1 MNIKIENKNIL
12 VTGAAGGI
20 GKAIVQSFDDK
31 GNKLLITG
39 TNNEKLNSLSNSL
52 TSISDVAICD
62 LNDIKNIEKITDKIK
77 TFFEN
82 KVDILINNAG
92 ITRDNIAIRMK
103 EEQWLDVINV
113 NLNSTFFLTK
123 DVLKFMLKNRYGRII
138 NISSI
143 VGSSGNLGQSNYAAS
158 KAGVE
163 GMTRSI
169 ALEVASRGITAN
181 CIAPGFIKT
190 DMTKKLLEL
199 NEEKLLENIPIKR
212 IGIPEDIS
220 SLTAFLSS
228 DNASYITG
236 QTFHVNGGMMMWA

>member
-39 TNNEKLNSLSNSL
+39 TNNEKLNSLSNAL
-52 TSISDVAICD
+52 KSISDIAICD

-77 TFFEN
+77 IFFEN

-92 ITRDNIAIRMK
+92 ITRDNIAMRMK

-123 DVLKFMLKNRYGRII
+123 EVLKFMLKNRYGRII

-163 GMTRSI
+163 EMTRSI

-190 DMTKKLLEL
+190 DMTKKLLEA
-199 NEEKLLENIPIKR
+199 NEDKLLENIPVKR

-220 SLTAFLSS
+220 SLTAFLAS

-236 QTFHVNGGMMMWA
+236 QTFHVNGGMMM

>member
-1 MNIKIENKNIL
+1 MNLNIENKNIL
-12 VTGAAGGI
+12 ITGAAGGI
-20 GKAIVQSFDDK
+20 GKAIVNSFDGK

-39 TNNEKLNSLSNSL
+39 TNNEKLNSLANSL
-52 TSISDVAICD
+52 KSITDVVICD
-62 LNDIKNIEKITDKIK
+62 LGDIKNIEKITDKVK
-77 TFFEN
+77 SFFEH

-92 ITRDNIAIRMK
+92 ITRDNIALRMK
-103 EEQWLDVINV
+103 EDQWFDVINI

-123 DVLKFMLKNRYGRII
+123 EVLKFMIKKRYGRII

-158 KAGVE
+158 KAGIE

-169 ALEVASRGITAN
+169 ALEVASRGITTN

-190 DMTKKLLEL
+190 NMTQKLIES

-212 IGIPEDIS
+212 IGTPEDIS
-220 SLTAFLSS
+220 SLTAFLAS

-236 QTFHVNGGMMMWA
+236 QTFHVNGGMMM

>member
-1 MNIKIENKNIL
+1 MNFNIENKNIL

-20 GKAIVQSFDDK
+20 GKAIVQSFDGK
-31 GNKLLITG
+31 GNKILLTG
-39 TNNEKLNSLSNSL
+39 TNNEKLKFLSNSL
-52 TSISDVAICD
+52 KSISDFAICD
-62 LNDIKNIEKITDKIK
+62 LSDIKNIEKITDKIK
-77 TFFEN
+77 SFFDG

-92 ITRDNIAIRMK
+92 ITRDNIAMRMK
-103 EEQWLDVINV
+103 EDQWLDVINV

-123 DVLKFMLKNRYGRII
+123 EVLKFMLKNRYGRII

-190 DMTKKLLEL
+190 DMTKKLLDS
-199 NEEKLLENIPIKR
+199 NEERLLENIPIKR

-220 SLTAFLSS
+220 GLTAFLSS

-236 QTFHVNGGMMMWA
+236 QTFHVNGGMMM

>member
-12 VTGAAGGI
+12 ITGAAGGI
-20 GKAIVQSFDDK
+20 GKSIVQSFDDK

-62 LNDIKNIEKITDKIK
+62 LNNIKNIEKITDKIK
-77 TFFEN
+77 FFFEN

-190 DMTKKLLEL
+190 DMTKKLLES

-220 SLTAFLSS
+220 SLTAFLAS

-236 QTFHVNGGMMMWA
+236 QTFHVNGGMMM

>member
-1 MNIKIENKNIL
+1 MNLNIENKNIL

-20 GKAIVQSFDDK
+20 GKAIVQSFDCK

-39 TNNEKLNSLSNSL
+39 TNNEKLNNLSNSIK
-52 TSISDVAICD
+52 SISDIAICD
-62 LNDIKNIEKITDKIK
+62 LSNIKNIEKITDKVRS
-77 TFFEN
+77 FFDN
-82 KVDILINNAG
+82 KIDVLINNAG
-92 ITRDNIAIRMK
+92 ITRDNIAMRMK
-103 EEQWLDVINV
+103 EDQWFDVINI

-123 DVLKFMLKNRYGRII
+123 EVLKFMIKKRYGRII

-158 KAGVE
+158 KAGIE

-190 DMTKKLLEL
+190 KMTEKLLES
-199 NEEKLLENIPIKR
+199 NQEKLLENIPMKR
-212 IGIPEDIS
+212 IGTPEDIS
-220 SLTAFLSS
+220 SLTAFLAS
-228 DNASYITG
+228 DKASYITG
-236 QTFHVNGGMMMWA
+236 QTFHVNGGMMM

>member
-1 MNIKIENKNIL
+1 MNINIENKNIL

-20 GKAIVQSFDDK
+20 GKSIVQSFDDK
-31 GNKLLITG
+31 SNKLLITG
-39 TNNEKLNSLSNSL
+39 TNNEKLNSLSKSL
-52 TSISDVAICD
+52 KCISDVAICD

-77 TFFEN
+77 IFFKN

-92 ITRDNIAIRMK
+92 ITRDNIAMRMK
-103 EEQWLDVINV
+103 EDQWLDVINV

-123 DVLKFMLKNRYGRII
+123 EVLKFMLKNRYGRII

-190 DMTKKLLEL
+190 DMTKKLLES
-199 NEEKLLENIPIKR
+199 NEERLLENIPIKR
-212 IGIPEDIS
+212 IGVPEDIS
-220 SLTAFLSS
+220 SLTSFLAS
-228 DNASYITG
+228 DNSSYITG
-236 QTFHVNGGMMMWA
+236 QTFHVNGGMMM

>member
-1 MNIKIENKNIL
+1 MNFNIENKNIL

-20 GKAIVQSFDDK
+20 GKAIVQSFDGK
-31 GNKLLITG
+31 GNKILLTG
-39 TNNEKLNSLSNSL
+39 TNNEKLNFLSNSL
-52 TSISDVAICD
+52 KSISDLVTCD
-62 LNDIKNIEKITDKIK
+62 LSDIKNIEKITDKIK
-77 TFFEN
+77 SFFDG

-92 ITRDNIAIRMK
+92 ITRDNIAMRMK
-103 EEQWLDVINV
+103 EDQWLDVINV

-123 DVLKFMLKNRYGRII
+123 EVLKFMLKNRYGRII

-190 DMTKKLLEL
+190 DMTKKLLDS
-199 NEEKLLENIPIKR
+199 NEERLLENIPIKR

-220 SLTAFLSS
+220 GLTAFLSS

-236 QTFHVNGGMMMWA
+236 QTFHVNGGMMM

>member
-1 MNIKIENKNIL
+1 
-12 VTGAAGGI
+12 
-20 GKAIVQSFDDK
+20 
-31 GNKLLITG
+31 
-39 TNNEKLNSLSNSL
+39 
-52 TSISDVAICD
+52 
-62 LNDIKNIEKITDKIK
+62 
-77 TFFEN
+77 
-82 KVDILINNAG
+82 
-92 ITRDNIAIRMK
+92 
-103 EEQWLDVINV
+103 
-113 NLNSTFFLTK
+113 
-123 DVLKFMLKNRYGRII
+123 MLKNRYGRII

-190 DMTKKLLEL
+190 DMTKKLLES
-199 NEEKLLENIPIKR
+199 NEDKLLESIPIKR

-220 SLTAFLSS
+220 SLTAFLAS

-236 QTFHVNGGMMMWA
+236 QTFHVNGGMMM

>member
-1 MNIKIENKNIL
+1 MNFNIENKNIL

-20 GKAIVQSFDDK
+20 GRAIVQSFDGK
-31 GNKLLITG
+31 GNKILLTG
-39 TNNEKLNSLSNSL
+39 TNNEKLKFLSNSL
-52 TSISDVAICD
+52 KSISDFAICD
-62 LNDIKNIEKITDKIK
+62 LSDIKNIEKITDKIK
-77 TFFEN
+77 SFFDS

-92 ITRDNIAIRMK
+92 ITRDNIAMRMK
-103 EEQWLDVINV
+103 EDQWLDVINV

-190 DMTKKLLEL
+190 DMTKKLLES
-199 NEEKLLENIPIKR
+199 NEERLLENIPIKR
-212 IGIPEDIS
+212 IGIPADIS

-236 QTFHVNGGMMMWA
+236 QTFHVNGGMMM

>member
-1 MNIKIENKNIL
+1 MNLNIENKNIL

-20 GKAIVQSFDDK
+20 GKAIVQIFDGK
-31 GNKLLITG
+31 GNKILLTG
-39 TNNEKLNSLSNSL
+39 TNNEKLKFLSNSL
-52 TSISDVAICD
+52 KSIADFAICD
-62 LNDIKNIEKITDKIK
+62 LSDIKNIEKITDKIK
-77 TFFEN
+77 SFFDG

-92 ITRDNIAIRMK
+92 ITRDNIAMRMK
-103 EEQWLDVINV
+103 EDQWLDVINV

-123 DVLKFMLKNRYGRII
+123 EVLKFMLKNRYGRII

-190 DMTKKLLEL
+190 DMTKKVIRV
-199 NEEKLLENIPIKR
+199 K
-212 IGIPEDIS
+212 
-220 SLTAFLSS
+220 
-228 DNASYITG
+228 
-236 QTFHVNGGMMMWA
+236 

>member
-12 VTGAAGGI
+12 ITGAAGGI

-92 ITRDNIAIRMK
+92 ITRDNIAMRMK

-123 DVLKFMLKNRYGRII
+123 EVLKFMLKNRYGRII

-169 ALEVASRGITAN
+169 ALEVASRGITCN
-181 CIAPGFIKT
+181 LIAPGFISTPMT
-190 DMTKKLLEL
+190 DKLSETQK
-199 NEEKLLENIPIKR
+199 NNIIKNIPTDR
-212 IGIPEDIS
+212 LGEPCDIS
-220 SLTAFLSS
+220 SGCIYLSS
-228 DNASYITG
+228 NEASFVTG
-236 QTFHVNGGMMMWA
+236 TTLHINGGMSMI

>member
-1 MNIKIENKNIL
+1 MNFNIENKNIL

-20 GKAIVQSFDDK
+20 GKAIVQIFDGK
-31 GNKLLITG
+31 GNKILLTG
-39 TNNEKLNSLSNSL
+39 TNNEKLKFLSNAL
-52 TSISDVAICD
+52 KSISDFAICD
-62 LNDIKNIEKITDKIK
+62 LSDIKNIEKITDKIK
-77 TFFEN
+77 SFFDS

-92 ITRDNIAIRMK
+92 ITRDNIAMRMK
-103 EEQWLDVINV
+103 EDQWLDVINV

-123 DVLKFMLKNRYGRII
+123 EVLKFMLKNRYGRII

-190 DMTKKLLEL
+190 DMTKKLLES
-199 NEEKLLENIPIKR
+199 NEERLLENIPIKR

-236 QTFHVNGGMMMWA
+236 QTFHVNGGMMM

>member
-1 MNIKIENKNIL
+1 MNFNIKNKNIL

-20 GKAIVQSFDDK
+20 GKAIVQIFDGRD
-31 GNKLLITG
+31 NKILLTG
-39 TNNEKLNSLSNSL
+39 TNNEKLNFLSNSL
-52 TSISDVAICD
+52 KSISDLAICD
-62 LNDIKNIEKITDKIK
+62 LSDIKNIEKITDKIK
-77 TFFEN
+77 SFFDG

-92 ITRDNIAIRMK
+92 ITRDNIAMRMK
-103 EEQWLDVINV
+103 EDQWLDVINV

-123 DVLKFMLKNRYGRII
+123 EVLKFMLKNRYGRII

-190 DMTKKLLEL
+190 DMTKKLLES
-199 NEEKLLENIPIKR
+199 NEDKLLESIPIKR

-220 SLTAFLSS
+220 SLTAFLAS

-236 QTFHVNGGMMMWA
+236 QTFHVNGGMMM

>member
-12 VTGAAGGI
+12 ITGAAGGI

-39 TNNEKLNSLSNSL
+39 TNNEKLNFLSNSL

-220 SLTAFLSS
+220 SLTAFLAS

-236 QTFHVNGGMMMWA
+236 QTFHVNGGMMM

>member
-1 MNIKIENKNIL
+1 MSFNIENKNIL

-20 GKAIVQSFDDK
+20 GKAIVQSFDSIS
-31 GNKLLITG
+31 NKILLTG
-39 TNNEKLNSLSNSL
+39 TNNEKLKFLSNSL
-52 TSISDVAICD
+52 KSVSDFAICD
-62 LNDIKNIEKITDKIK
+62 LSDIKNIEKITDKIK
-77 TFFEN
+77 SFFDG

-92 ITRDNIAIRMK
+92 ITRDNITMRMK
-103 EEQWLDVINV
+103 EDQWLDVINV

-123 DVLKFMLKNRYGRII
+123 EVLKFMLKNRYGRII

-190 DMTKKLLEL
+190 DMTKKLLES
-199 NEEKLLENIPIKR
+199 NEERLLESIPIKR

-236 QTFHVNGGMMMWA
+236 QTFHVNGGMMM

>member
-12 VTGAAGGI
+12 ITGAAGGI

-77 TFFEN
+77 IFFEN

-92 ITRDNIAIRMK
+92 ITKDNIAMRMK
-103 EEQWLDVINV
+103 EDQWFDVINI

-123 DVLKFMLKNRYGRII
+123 EVLKFMVKNRYGRII

-190 DMTKKLLEL
+190 DMTKKLLES

-220 SLTAFLSS
+220 SLTAFLAS

-236 QTFHVNGGMMMWA
+236 QTFHVNGGMMM

>member
-1 MNIKIENKNIL
+1 MNFNIENKNIL

-20 GKAIVQSFDDK
+20 GKAIVQSFDGK
-31 GNKLLITG
+31 GNKILLTG
-39 TNNEKLNSLSNSL
+39 TNKEKLNVLSNSL
-52 TSISDVAICD
+52 KSISDLAICD
-62 LNDIKNIEKITDKIK
+62 LSDIKNIEKITDKIK
-77 TFFEN
+77 SFFDC

-92 ITRDNIAIRMK
+92 ITRDNITMRMK
-103 EEQWLDVINV
+103 EDQWLEVINI

-123 DVLKFMLKNRYGRII
+123 EVLKFMLKNRYGRIV

-181 CIAPGFIKT
+181 CIAPGFIQT
-190 DMTKKLLEL
+190 DMTKKLLET
-199 NEEKLLENIPIKR
+199 NEERLLEKIPIKR

-236 QTFHVNGGMMMWA
+236 QTFHVNGGMMM

>member
-1 MNIKIENKNIL
+1 M
-12 VTGAAGGI
+12 
-20 GKAIVQSFDDK
+20 
-31 GNKLLITG
+31 
-39 TNNEKLNSLSNSL
+39 
-52 TSISDVAICD
+52 
-62 LNDIKNIEKITDKIK
+62 
-77 TFFEN
+77 
-82 KVDILINNAG
+82 
-92 ITRDNIAIRMK
+92 RMK

-123 DVLKFMLKNRYGRII
+123 EVLKFMLKNRYGRII

-190 DMTKKLLEL
+190 DMTKKLLES
-199 NEEKLLENIPIKR
+199 NEESLLENIPIKR

-220 SLTAFLSS
+220 SLTAFLAS

-236 QTFHVNGGMMMWA
+236 QTFHVNGGMMM

>member
-1 MNIKIENKNIL
+1 MNFNIENKNIV

-20 GKAIVQSFDDK
+20 GKAIVHSFDGK
-31 GNKLLITG
+31 GNKILLTG

-52 TSISDVAICD
+52 KSISDLVICD
-62 LNDIKNIEKITDKIK
+62 LSDIKNIEKITDKIK
-77 TFFEN
+77 SFFDG

-92 ITRDNIAIRMK
+92 ITRDNIAMRMK
-103 EEQWLDVINV
+103 EDQWLDVINI

-123 DVLKFMLKNRYGRII
+123 EVLKFMLKNRYGRII

-190 DMTKKLLEL
+190 DMTKKLLES

-236 QTFHVNGGMMMWA
+236 QTFHVNGGMMM

>member
-12 VTGAAGGI
+12 ITGAAGGI

-62 LNDIKNIEKITDKIK
+62 LNNIKNIEKITDKIK
-77 TFFEN
+77 NFFDN

-190 DMTKKLLEL
+190 DMTKKLLES

-220 SLTAFLSS
+220 SLTAFLAS

-236 QTFHVNGGMMMWA
+236 QTFHVNGGMMM

>member
-1 MNIKIENKNIL
+1 MNINIENKNIL

-20 GKAIVQSFDDK
+20 GKSIVQSFDGK
-31 GNKLLITG
+31 GNKILITG

-52 TSISDVAICD
+52 KSKSDLAICD
-62 LNDIKNIEKITDKIK
+62 LIDIKNIEKITDKIK
-77 TFFEN
+77 VFFDN

-92 ITRDNIAIRMK
+92 ITRDNIAMRMR
-103 EEQWLDVINV
+103 EDQWFDVINI

-123 DVLKFMLKNRYGRII
+123 EVLKFMVKNRYGRII

-158 KAGVE
+158 KAGIE
-163 GMTRSI
+163 GMTKSI
-169 ALEVASRGITAN
+169 ALEIASRGITVN

-190 DMTKKLLEL
+190 NMTQNLIESS
-199 NEEKLLENIPIKR
+199 EDKLLENIPIKR
-212 IGIPEDIS
+212 IGKPEDIS
-220 SLTAFLSS
+220 SLTAFLAS

-236 QTFHVNGGMMMWA
+236 QTFHVNGGMMM

>member
-1 MNIKIENKNIL
+1 MNEIKDLGVICKAYKSNAASYDESQIL
-12 VTGAAGGI
+12 VESILKDFET
-20 GKAIVQSFDDK
+20 FD
-31 GNKLLITG
+31 
-39 TNNEKLNSLSNSL
+39 
-52 TSISDVAICD
+52 V
-62 LNDIKNIEKITDKIK
+62 
-77 TFFEN
+77 
-82 KVDILINNAG
+82 LINNAG
-92 ITRDNIAIRMK
+92 ITRDNLLMRMSEDDFDK
-103 EEQWLDVINV
+103 VIEI
-113 NLNSTFFLTK
+113 NLKSVFNMVKACQRVFLK
-123 DVLKFMLKNRYGRII
+123 KHSGSII

-143 VGSSGNLGQSNYAAS
+143 VGIKGNAGQSNYAAS

-220 SLTAFLSS
+220 SLTAFLAS

-236 QTFHVNGGMMMWA
+236 QTFHVNGGMMM

>member
-12 VTGAAGGI
+12 ITGAAGGI

-77 TFFEN
+77 IFFEN

-92 ITRDNIAIRMK
+92 ITRDNIAMRMK

-123 DVLKFMLKNRYGRII
+123 EVLKFMLKNRYGRII

-143 VGSSGNLGQSNYAAS
+143 VGSSGNL
-158 KAGVE
+158 
-163 GMTRSI
+163 
-169 ALEVASRGITAN
+169 
-181 CIAPGFIKT
+181 
-190 DMTKKLLEL
+190 
-199 NEEKLLENIPIKR
+199 
-212 IGIPEDIS
+212 
-220 SLTAFLSS
+220 
-228 DNASYITG
+228 
-236 QTFHVNGGMMMWA
+236 

>member
-12 VTGAAGGI
+12 ITGAAGGI

-220 SLTAFLSS
+220 SLTAFLAS

-236 QTFHVNGGMMMWA
+236 QTFHVNGGMMM